1 MVQAAADTKA
11 IIATVMD
18 YFEGWFDGDA
28 ARMERALHPNLNK
41 RSVSADASGAKLSNP
56 STAAQMIGWTREGEG
71 KAIRPKDLAIK
82 VRVDDVYKNIATA
95 TVHSA
100 VYIEYVHLMRTPE
113 GWKIV
118 NAFWM
123 DNKK

>member
-11 IIATVMD
+11 IIATVMN

-28 ARMERALHPNLNK
+28 ARMERCLHPNLNK
-41 RSVSADASGAKLSNP
+41 RRVSADPPGALQPSP
-56 STAAQMIGWTREGEG
+56 STAAQMIRWTREGEG
-71 KAIRPKDLAIK
+71 KALRVADLAIK
-82 VRVDDVYKNIATA
+82 VRVDDIYKNIATV
-95 TVHSA
+95 TVYSA
-100 VYIEYVHLMRTPE
+100 VYVEYLQLMRTHL

-118 NAFWM
+118 NALWM